1 MANSYFQ
8 FKKFI
13 IKHDKCAMKVGTDA
27 VLLGAWTDTGNCRHI
42 LDIGTGTGIIAL
54 MLAQRSIAEID
65 AIDIDREACEQAA
78 ENAAASPFAGRI
90 NIIHSSCSDFATSS
104 DKQKKYDLIVS
115 NPPYFINSLKCPDDK
130 RTVARHTDS
139 LPLQDLIRD
148 ACSLLSP
155 KGRIALILPHERLEE
170 TGELA
175 AAFHLHICRQ
185 TDVIPTPGAQPR
197 RLLIEL
203 SFITDRIQKRDT
215 LTIEE
220 ARHQYTPQYIALTKE
235 FYLKM

>member
-1 MANSYFQ
+1 
-8 FKKFI
+8 
-13 IKHDKCAMKVGTDA
+13 MKVGTDA
-27 VLLGAWTDTGNCRHI
+27 VLLGAWADTGNCRHI

-78 ENAAASPFAGRI
+78 ENAAASPFASRI

-104 DKQKKYDLIVS
+104 DKQGKYDLIVS
-115 NPPYFINSLKCPDDK
+115 NPPYFINSQKCPDDK

-139 LPLQDLIRD
+139 LPLRDLIRD
-148 ACSLLSP
+148 ACTLLSP
-155 KGRIALILPHERLEE
+155 QGRIALILPYERLEE

-175 AAFHLHICRQ
+175 AAFHLHICQQ

-197 RLLIEL
+197 RLLAEL
-203 SFITDRIQKRDT
+203 SFTTDHTQKRDT

-220 ARHQYTPQYIALTKE
+220 ARHQYTPQYIALTRE